1 MAEGSR
7 GAQGRRAAPRR
18 AGELRGAQKE
28 PGGGEQMAR
37 SGKGTRRLAPGSFL
51 DPLWEEGAEEGL
63 WLEHRIVRSLLTTRK
78 KKKESKNMCEP
89 LASKK
94 LGLAL
99 GAGPWVLSSSSGR
112 AKGEGDPPSPPSAP
126 AAAPN
131 WARRMAG
138 GQKRPSDVLEPAR
151 RTPGLLSPL
160 WVEGVLLTRRPSP
173 C

>member
-78 KKKESKNMCEP
+78 KKKKAKTCANRSPQRSWARLWEQGHGFFHP
-89 LASKK
+89 
-94 LGLAL
+94 AL
-99 GAGPWVLSSSSGR
+99 GEQREKETPPVLPVPQQQLQTGLV
-112 AKGEGDPPSPPSAP
+112 GWQGDRNVPPMS
-126 AAAPN
+126 
-131 WARRMAG
+131 
-138 GQKRPSDVLEPAR
+138 
-151 RTPGLLSPL
+151 
-160 WVEGVLLTRRPSP
+160 
-173 C
+173 